1 MSESLNNP
9 FEDAPLAEA
18 WHAFSQLARSA
29 EAPFDEAAFAAQMS
43 ARLALEIERDRR
55 RRRLWMGASA
65 LAMAASLLV
74 IVGLYQLLSR
84 HSSSAPTPLPEQE
97 VAIADVA
104 PPPAVQADA
113 VDVVAVD
120 AQAVVVENAPA
131 PSVSIAPWDDELAAE
146 TASLADEMQ
155 SLERQWRERPDS
167 IALLQ
172 TQIDQF
178 EQEIKSGEL

>member
-1 MSESLNNP
+1 MSESVNNP

-18 WHAFSQLARSA
+18 WNAFSQLARSA
-29 EAPFDEAAFAAQMS
+29 EAPFDEAAFAEQMS

-65 LAMAASLLV
+65 LAMAASLLA

-104 PPPAVQADA
+104 PAPAVQAGA
-113 VDVVAVD
+113 VDVD
-120 AQAVVVENAPA
+120 AVVVENAPA